1 MGAHARAE
9 PGARSGPQSGRSVAQ
24 AIGTGSPSTQVPRTS
39 RGAPLSTE
47 LPRSTRS
54 VGIAAASRPPDNWYQ
69 AQLDHREMAHRW
81 VTGATVGGGLYRSVY
96 HGGERHG
103 LARERDERR
112 EDGGSGYPDVCR

>member
-1 MGAHARAE
+1 M
-9 PGARSGPQSGRSVAQ
+9 
-24 AIGTGSPSTQVPRTS
+24 PRTP

-81 VTGATVGGGLYRSVY
+81 VTGVTVGGGLPDYTGLSNTAASGMAWRANATS
-96 HGGERHG
+96 GERMG
-103 LARERDERR
+103 ALDTPKSAGVRLRGPLCLR
-112 EDGGSGYPDVCR
+112 C